1 MHAGMSH
8 KWRFLRGLK
17 FVLLV
22 TLFIGVFGWV
32 FMVLWNALIPEI
44 FGVRALNYWQALGLL
59 VLSRIMF
66 GGGRGFFP
74 GHHWKQRMQAR
85 WESMTPEER
94 EKFRSAMRRSPWC
107 RHADRTMTN
116 APAEAD
122 RNSN

>member
-1 MHAGMSH
+1 MHTDMSH

-17 FVLLV
+17 FVVLV

-59 VLSRIMF
+59 VLSRILF
-66 GGGRGFFP
+66 GGGRGFG
-74 GHHWKQRMQAR
+74 GHHWKQRMHAR

-94 EKFRSAMRRSPWC
+94 ERFRSAMRRSPWC
-107 RHADRTMTN
+107 RRVDRTTN
-116 APAEAD
+116 DVATETH

>member
-8 KWRFLRGLK
+8 KWRVLRGLK
-17 FVLLV
+17 FVLIV

-44 FGVRALNYWQALGLL
+44 FGVRAINYWQALGLL

-66 GGGRGFFP
+66 GGGRAFG

-94 EKFRSAMRRSPWC
+94 DRFRSAMRRSSWC
-107 RHADRTMTN
+107 RSADRTTTDT
-116 APAEAD
+116 PAEAN
-122 RNSN
+122 RNTN